1 MAEVTVATPERPKA
15 VEMYP
20 GVWERVQRAQ
30 RAMSSDNVRT
40 NECWEFFRGNQYV
53 YRTDEDYLVS
63 QSVTTS
69 PAGGKPAHRVRTTRN
84 LIFDA
89 VLHEVSNA
97 TQRVPS
103 YQVVPSTSD
112 AEDIQAAAIG
122 EKVAIYGHEKW
133 DVQGKIALAVQHA
146 VVAGEG
152 FVWPFFN
159 NKVGP
164 VVDPVEG
171 LHEGEIELRVYGR
184 NQVAWEPGVR
194 FEDSRWHVLIQ
205 ARPVDQIPGKV
216 AADAQNQDVLGK
228 AQKGQSTKLALVYD
242 YLEQPSA
249 KNPDGR
255 WVTFVNGT
263 VLAGEGRA
271 YPCKGLG
278 SSVLHKVAYTLDA
291 DNDRDLG
298 LVTQLLDAQRTYND
312 CVNKQLEWKNLAL
325 NPQVI
330 LLNVHMD
337 QRLTDEPGKVYTA
350 FGTGSV
356 EWRPVPPIPP
366 ELEQIKQGAQGD
378 IARMAAQNDIPS
390 QVEAGKAIQALIER
404 DNTRRSEFIA
414 RLASCYSDVMKH
426 CLYLVQQ
433 HYTEPRLLKL
443 NGRFGWDSVPDFK
456 GADLRDQTD
465 VRVMPDS
472 IEPRTKQA
480 VEQRVMTY
488 MQMGWIDPKQG
499 IAAIEAGTAE
509 HLLDDYEADVGW
521 AQHCIRQIRGMETGI
536 TAPEDIPQA
545 RPFDNFPVL
554 MRELTTW
561 MKSQDFA
568 MLGPGPKEAAAL
580 FLQQLEQLKSQK
592 EQQDAMAQQQMAQG
606 LGMANAA
613 RPQGPPPMPSAPGS
627 GVSAPGGTP
636 AAPPTGP

>member
-1 MAEVTVATPERPKA
+1 MADLTVADPERPKA
-15 VEMYP
+15 QEKFPVI
-20 GVWERVQRAQ
+20 WERVQRAQ

-40 NECWEFFRGNQYV
+40 NEAWEFFRGNQYV

-97 TQRVPS
+97 TQRIPS
-103 YQVVPSTSD
+103 YQVIPSTSD

-133 DVQGKIALAVQHA
+133 AVQGKIALAVQHA

-164 VVDPVEG
+164 VVDPGEG

-350 FGTGSV
+350 MGSGSV

-521 AQHCIRQIRGMETGI
+521 AQHCIRQIRGMETGV
-536 TAPEDIPQA
+536 TRPEDIPQA

-580 FLQQLEQLKSQK
+580 FLQQLEQLKAQK